1 MRPRQVALAALG
13 AGLLALAPPA
23 AAAPPPAEAAP
34 VPMLQA
40 IPAASPAQAWA
51 TVPGPAPGPARSIGG
66 HGLGCIA
73 GAEAMPAE
81 GPGWQMVRLSR
92 NRFWGHPALLASLR
106 GLAARAQRAGL
117 PALWIGDLGQPRGG
131 PLPWGHASHQLGLDA
146 DIWFE
151 LNPKPPTTPAQREQI
166 EVPSLVRP
174 DGMDI
179 DPRRYTPSHALL
191 LRLAAE
197 DPAVDRIFV
206 NPAIKQAICRDHAGE
221 PWLRRLRPWR
231 GHDSHFHIRLRC
243 LAGQAQCQD
252 QAPVPAGDGCDASL
266 AWWFSPEARQPPPP
280 RPPGP
285 PPRLPAACAGV
296 LAAPG

>member
-1 MRPRQVALAALG
+1 MPPPRALRGALL
-13 AGLLALAPPA
+13 AGLLAAGLPGPA
-23 AAAPPPAEAAP
+23 
-34 VPMLQA
+34 
-40 IPAASPAQAWA
+40 PAASPPPAPAPQPVAAADLSAAAWA
-51 TVPGPAPGPARSIGG
+51 AARRPAPGPARSIGG

-81 GPGWQMVRLSR
+81 GPGWQLVRLSR
-92 NRFWGHPALLASLR
+92 NRYWGHPALLASLR
-106 GLAARAQRAGL
+106 GLAARAQAAGL

-151 LNPKPPTTPAQREQI
+151 LNPKPATTPAERERI

-174 DGMDI
+174 DGLDI
-179 DPRRYTPSHALL
+179 DPRRYTPAHARL

-206 NPAIKQAICRDHAGE
+206 NPAIKQALCRDHAGE

-243 LAGQAQCQD
+243 PAGQAQCQD
-252 QAPVPAGDGCDASL
+252 QAPVPPGDGCDASL
-266 AWWFSPEARQPPPP
+266 AWWFSDAARQPPPP

-296 LAAPG
+296 LAAP